1 MKNNIHHETAPEDRI
16 SVKQKSAY
24 AIGMLV
30 NNLQA
35 AALPAMFVILNLGL
49 GMDPLLVGVLASIPR
64 LFDALTDPM
73 VGYISDNFRTRWGR
87 RRPFIFV
94 GALSAGLIYAL
105 MWQLPEG
112 YSETFYFWLFLG
124 LSFLF
129 F

>member
-105 MWQLPEG
+105 MWQLPGG

>member
-30 NNLQA
+30 NNLQ

-87 RRPFIFV
+87 RRPFIFWERLARV
-94 GALSAGLIYAL
+94 
-105 MWQLPEG
+105 
-112 YSETFYFWLFLG
+112 
-124 LSFLF
+124 
-129 F
+129 

>member
-1 MKNNIHHETAPEDRI
+1 M
-16 SVKQKSAY
+16 
-24 AIGMLV
+24 

-94 GALSAGLIYAL
+94 GALSAGLIYMHL
-105 MWQLPEG
+105 CGSYPKDTVKPSISG
-112 YSETFYFWLFLG
+112 FS
-124 LSFLF
+124 
-129 F
+129 

>member
-1 MKNNIHHETAPEDRI
+1 
-16 SVKQKSAY
+16 
-24 AIGMLV
+24 
-30 NNLQA
+30 
-35 AALPAMFVILNLGL
+35 
-49 GMDPLLVGVLASIPR
+49 
-64 LFDALTDPM
+64 M

-105 MWQLPEG
+105 MWQLPGG

-129 F
+129 FLAYTIYATPLSHLDMR